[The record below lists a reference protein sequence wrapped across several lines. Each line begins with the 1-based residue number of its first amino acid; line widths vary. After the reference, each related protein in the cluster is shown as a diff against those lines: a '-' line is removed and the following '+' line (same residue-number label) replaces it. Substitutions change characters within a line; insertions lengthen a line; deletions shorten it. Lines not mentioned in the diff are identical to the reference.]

1 MAKYTS
7 VFSNYEIKNASV
19 KFADGTE
26 FEKLGCVGS
35 VEEELEVKVV
45 TKNCEG
51 VLAKSVARGSGAGT
65 LSLSLH
71 MKYDLYVTAFGMGVD
86 GLAEGVYAYGKN
98 SRHKEFTF
106 VAEVYDEDGNKK
118 LVAYPRCVMSSA
130 PACSIENGAE
140 EVAEIEIEINLFA
153 DDEGNCKYEAIVASL
168 EDGSNIAETWMTAFE
183 PSLVKK

>member
-7 VFSNYEIKNASV
+7 VFSNYEVKNASI
-19 KFADGTE
+19 KFADGAECT
-26 FEKLGCVGS
+26 KLGCVGS
-35 VEEELEVKVV
+35 LEEELEVKVV

-51 VLAKSVARGSGAGT
+51 VLAKSVARGSGSGT

-71 MKYDLYVTAFGMGVD
+71 MKYDLYVEAFGMDID

-118 LVAYPRCVMSSA
+118 MVAYPRCVMSSA

-140 EVAEIEIEINLFA
+140 EVAEIAIEINLFP
-153 DDEGNCKYEAIVASL
+153 DDNGNCKYEAIAEGL
-168 EDGSNIAETWMTAFE
+168 AEEIANGWMTNFT
-183 PSLVKK
+183 PDLVKGN